1 MKSIEKIIFFL
12 LPLSILFSSLTFIP
26 NRILVVCLLLIIFV
40 RNRFFTS
47 LIFKKKWIILAG
59 VLYVLLIALG
69 NEYLSKEALLFLTLP
84 LYPFLYGQSSL
95 TKFLLKKYFILAVF
109 TYSMLIV
116 LIKSFKIISFGVL
129 DFFQQEQWWNQVL
142 YKNLTIELHAHPT
155 YVAMF
160 IMASIVMLLDQIN
173 KKEKYFS
180 FVNYVFILSLSLLVL
195 LLLVVKISFLALL
208 MILIVFMFFL
218 LSKSHIKTA
227 VISMILFILTS
238 IIAYN
243 IPGIKHRL
251 LVDLRSMQNIEPDR
265 LEINRL
271 MERTALWK
279 ASLNYMNQNPI
290 VGSSIQ
296 GVSSKSSIY
305 PVAKSIYPQL
315 ESQKNCHNNFLEFGV
330 RYGFIGIGLFSLFI
344 LFFLREGIKL
354 ASFEIIGLWILI
366 FCFSLT
372 ESFMFREQ
380 GISLV
385 SILLATF
392 RIHFY
397 GKDI

>member
-1 MKSIEKIIFFL
+1 MKSIEKIVFFL
-12 LPLSILFSSLTFIP
+12 LPLSTLFSGLTFIP
-26 NRILVVCLLLIIFV
+26 NRILVISLLLLVLV
-40 RNRFFTS
+40 RNRFFIYQ
-47 LIFKKKWIILAG
+47 LYKKKWLLVLG
-59 VLYVLLIALG
+59 LLYVLLILFG
-69 NEYLSKEALLFLTLP
+69 NPYLSKEAILFLTLP
-84 LYPFLYGQSSL
+84 IYPFIYGQSTL

-109 TYSMLIV
+109 TYSMILI
-116 LIKSFKIISFGVL
+116 LLKSIKIISFGVL

-142 YKNLTIELHAHPT
+142 YKNLAMELHAHPT

-160 IMASIVMLLDQIN
+160 IIASFVMLLDQSN

-180 FVNYVFILSLSLLVL
+180 YTNYVLILTISLLVL
-195 LLLVVKISFLALL
+195 LLLVVKISFLAIFL
-208 MILIVFMFFL
+208 ILVVFMLFL
-218 LSKSHIKTA
+218 LSTNHVKPAIISLILLLLSSIA
-227 VISMILFILTS
+227 V
-238 IIAYN
+238 YN

-251 LVDLRSMQNIEPDR
+251 LVDLNSIQNSEPKR
-265 LEINRL
+265 MEANRL
-271 MERTALWK
+271 KERTALWK
-279 ASLNYMNQNPI
+279 ASLHFISQNPI

-305 PVAKSIYPQL
+305 PMAKTIYPQL

-330 RYGFIGIGLFSLFI
+330 RYGIIGIGIFSLFI
-344 LFFLREGIKL
+344 LLFLKEGIKP
-354 ASFEIIGLWILI
+354 ASFEIIGIWIMI
-366 FCFSLT
+366 CCFSLT